1 MIAIH
6 GFAGF
11 LLATSHDI
19 HHELLQP
26 KKIEDH
32 SLGKQSSADAR
43 NLAGADWTTAKQIG
57 MLMRLSNQV
66 SMITEYTDT
75 QTQTPAE
82 QILVAVL
89 AFVISFIYNKM
100 QGTEAVHGLLM
111 RNREYIAS
119 AHQEAERNF

>member
-57 MLMRLSNQV
+57 MLMRLSNQ
-66 SMITEYTDT
+66 
-75 QTQTPAE
+75 
-82 QILVAVL
+82 
-89 AFVISFIYNKM
+89 
-100 QGTEAVHGLLM
+100 GTEAVHGLLM